1 MKMPLP
7 PHTATTRSNGFTLI
21 ELMVTLAV
29 VALLVVLGA
38 PSLTR
43 FMLDRSVA
51 VTTDTFVSDLR
62 FARSE
67 ALKRGQTVS
76 VCIASN
82 PDATTRSCAT
92 AAGTAGYAA
101 GWLVFVDLNG
111 DGALGNTDTVLRVQQ
126 DLTNRING
134 ATSNNAATTKAFTF
148 MNNGLSAASQSGV
161 TFTPHTSDTTTSSA
175 LQRMVCVARTGRA
188 RITSAG
194 ATSC

>member
-1 MKMPLP
+1 MKMPL
-7 PHTATTRSNGFTLI
+7 HVKLQATPSQGFTLI
-21 ELMVTLAV
+21 ELMVTVAV

-38 PSLTR
+38 PNLSR

-51 VTTDTFVSDLR
+51 TATDTFVSDLR
-62 FARSE
+62 YARSE

-76 VCIASN
+76 VCIAST
-82 PDATTRSCAT
+82 PDADTRSCAA

-126 DLTNRING
+126 SLATRLTG
-134 ATSNNAATTKAFTF
+134 ATSNNAATAKAFTF
-148 MNNGLSAASQSGV
+148 MNNGLSTAAQSGV
-161 TFTPHTSDTTTSSA
+161 TFTPNTTDTAVSSSI
-175 LQRMVCVARTGRA
+175 QRMVCVARTGRA
-188 RITSAG
+188 RITAAG